1 VGSTPLPTDKATS
14 PPPSPNPK
22 PSKSCSSQ

>member
-1 VGSTPLPTDKATS
+1 VVATPLPTDKATS